1 MSRPPEQNDSAVG
14 QVRLTV
20 DNDVAFIVFDRPQ
33 ARNAMTWQMYRD
45 LGDAIERIGAT
56 PAVRIVVLRGAG
68 GQAFVAGTD
77 IAQFRDFRS
86 GEDGVEYERGI
97 DQCIARLEGI
107 AVPTLAVVEGWAV
120 GGGLAIANA
129 CDFRIAAVGAR
140 FGVPIARTLGNCLS
154 AANLG
159 RLERT
164 LGVSWVRRMTLLA
177 ELPTA
182 EELAGTGYFH
192 AIVPPEELDEAVAK
206 LCRRVCG
213 HAPVTI
219 EVTREA
225 LRRLGDGVVPDI
237 SDLIRRCYGSADFHR
252 GVAAFG
258 TGIPAR
264 WEGC

>member
-1 MSRPPEQNDSAVG
+1 MSAATAQQDPAAGR
-14 QVRLTV
+14 VRLTI
-20 DNDVAFIVFDRPQ
+20 DNEVAAIVFDRPQ

-45 LGDAIERIGAT
+45 LGEAIERIDAT
-56 PAVRIVVLRGAG
+56 PSVRVAVLRGAG

-97 DQCIARLEGI
+97 DQCIARLDRI

-129 CDFRIAAVGAR
+129 CDFRIAAAGAR

-154 AANLG
+154 GANLA

-164 LGVSWVRRMTLLA
+164 LGLSWVKRMTLLA
-177 ELPTA
+177 EMPAA
-182 EELAGTGYFH
+182 EDLAGIGYLH
-192 AIVPPEELDEAVAK
+192 AIVPAEELDGAVIK
-206 LCRRVCG
+206 VCRRICG
-213 HAPVTI
+213 HAPVTVS
-219 EVTREA
+219 VTREA
-225 LRRLGDGVVPDI
+225 LRRLGEGEVPEMT
-237 SDLIRRCYGSADFHR
+237 DLIRRCYGSEDFHR

-258 TGIPAR
+258 TGAPAQ
-264 WEGC
+264 WEGR